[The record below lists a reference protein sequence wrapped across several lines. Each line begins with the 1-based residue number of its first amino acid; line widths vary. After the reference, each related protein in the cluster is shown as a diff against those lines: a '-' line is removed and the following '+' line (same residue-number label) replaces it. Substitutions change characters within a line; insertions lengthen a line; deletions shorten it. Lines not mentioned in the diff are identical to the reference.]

1 MKKLFFFVPI
11 IFLIFAT
18 TLTKNSTK
26 KLDKEIFQLKE
37 NIRILDDRYELTLL
51 DYSIL
56 TSPKKLMEYQQFYF
70 DDKFIQKKIENLSKI
85 ELNYEDYL
93 FHAGTLEK
101 EGKIFSMGGRVLNFV
116 SLSNEFINARENV
129 NKYLNKLNWTGGF
142 YRKDIGYK
150 VINK

>member
-1 MKKLFFFVPI
+1 MKKLFFFTPI

-56 TSPKKLMEYQQFYF
+56 TSPRKLMEYQQFYF
-70 DDKFIQKKIENLSKI
+70 DEKFLQKKIENLSKI
-85 ELNYEDYL
+85 EFLKDKL
-93 FHAGTLEK
+93 KIEK
-101 EGKIFSMGGRVLNFV
+101 MVKIDEWGR
-116 SLSNEFINARENV
+116 
-129 NKYLNKLNWTGGF
+129 
-142 YRKDIGYK
+142 
-150 VINK
+150 

>member
-1 MKKLFFFVPI
+1 MKKLFFFTPI
-11 IFLIFAT
+11 ILLIFAT

-70 DDKFIQKKIENLSKI
+70 DDKFIQKKIENLRKI
-85 ELNYEDYL
+85 EFLNDKL
-93 FHAGTLEK
+93 
-101 EGKIFSMGGRVLNFV
+101 KIDKMVQID
-116 SLSNEFINARENV
+116 E
-129 NKYLNKLNWTGGF
+129 
-142 YRKDIGYK
+142 
-150 VINK
+150 

>member
-70 DDKFIQKKIENLSKI
+70 DDRLIQKKIENLSKI
-85 ELNYEDYL
+85 EFLKDKL
-93 FHAGTLEK
+93 KIEK
-101 EGKIFSMGGRVLNFV
+101 MVRIDE
-116 SLSNEFINARENV
+116 
-129 NKYLNKLNWTGGF
+129 
-142 YRKDIGYK
+142 
-150 VINK
+150 

>member
-37 NIRILDDRYELTLL
+37 NIRILNDRYELTLL

-85 ELNYEDYL
+85 EFLKGKL
-93 FHAGTLEK
+93 KIEK
-101 EGKIFSMGGRVLNFV
+101 MVRIDEWIR
-116 SLSNEFINARENV
+116 
-129 NKYLNKLNWTGGF
+129 
-142 YRKDIGYK
+142 
-150 VINK
+150 

>member
-37 NIRILDDRYELTLL
+37 NIRILEDRYELTLL
-51 DYSIL
+51 DYNIL

-70 DDKFIQKKIENLSKI
+70 EDKFIQKKIENLSKI
-85 ELNYEDYL
+85 EFLVDEI
-93 FHAGTLEK
+93 K
-101 EGKIFSMGGRVLNFV
+101 
-116 SLSNEFINARENV
+116 
-129 NKYLNKLNWTGGF
+129 
-142 YRKDIGYK
+142 
-150 VINK
+150 INKMVKINE

>member
-1 MKKLFFFVPI
+1 MKKLFFFTPI

-37 NIRILDDRYELTLL
+37 NIRILEDRYELTLL

-70 DDKFIQKKIENLSKI
+70 DDKFIQKKIENLSIIEIFNDKLKI
-85 ELNYEDYL
+85 E
-93 FHAGTLEK
+93 K
-101 EGKIFSMGGRVLNFV
+101 M
-116 SLSNEFINARENV
+116 V
-129 NKYLNKLNWTGGF
+129 NI
-142 YRKDIGYK
+142 DE
-150 VINK
+150 

>member
-1 MKKLFFFVPI
+1 MKKLFFFIPI

-37 NIRILDDRYELTLL
+37 NIRILDNRYELTLL

-70 DDKFIQKKIENLSKI
+70 DDKFIQKKIENLNKI
-85 ELNYEDYL
+85 EFLN
-93 FHAGTLEK
+93 EK
-101 EGKIFSMGGRVLNFV
+101 LIIDKMVKID
-116 SLSNEFINARENV
+116 E
-129 NKYLNKLNWTGGF
+129 
-142 YRKDIGYK
+142 
-150 VINK
+150 